1 MQYMK
6 KYDNVFP
13 SRALSQTEQL
23 PRLKIPAKRDVI
35 GIYGIPGSG
44 KSFILNELRDRLP
57 AKHFSF
63 HEGSFV
69 ISQLIDGGL
78 RAFGDLSEPTK
89 TIYRKYAIGS
99 IRDQCINF
107 GSTAVVTGHALFW
120 PEEGQPTDVYT
131 EDDLATFGHIIYLDV
146 PSHVVAQR
154 RADDQERARTCSTVE
169 HLGEWQA
176 REKALLRR
184 LCLDHGIL
192 FTALGSSGSN
202 VLSESLEIVRDFRF
216 LTDEQNILQVT
227 ERLNRALH
235 NGPVKANTVLLVDGD
250 RTLAAEDTGDLFW
263 RNLATSGH
271 DAGPLKKIFS
281 GPLGY
286 SSDSFRQANRFYEEA
301 GSDDDFHKLCATVAS
316 QVTVYPEILTILKQ
330 ARTCN
335 SVRIIVLT
343 CGLAAVWEKVLERAG
358 FGSIAVL
365 GGGRRAD
372 QAVIM
377 TPEVKGSL
385 VRHLQ
390 KTHGCKV
397 IAFGDSPL
405 DVPMLARADEAIV
418 VVGHEQTRSHSMEA
432 VLSEAISSG
441 VLHARQCLLPNT
453 VSPRLNTATLPIVDI
468 NSTAFLENTFGTS
481 NIQAGSISNKL
492 HCVDSNVA
500 NLLMTPT
507 RDAKVFGP
515 ALREAHQRVGNLL
528 AISLITAVVGLEE
541 YPIQHVQGHQTTG
554 YRLENEQHVLL
565 VALMRG
571 GEPLAMGVNDAF
583 PLATFVHAKEPSDLL
598 PNHMAEK
605 KVVMLIDSV
614 VNSGKTVAEFLRRVR
629 ELHSDVSVLVVA
641 GVVQSG
647 AIDEAGAL
655 GRALVHDRNLQVV
668 ALRTS
673 DNKFTGSGTTDTG
686 NRLYNTTYIL

>member
-1 MQYMK
+1 MTNQ
-6 KYDNVFP
+6 DIVFP
-13 SRALSQTEQL
+13 NGGLSQTEQL
-23 PRLKIPAKRDVI
+23 PRLNTLNKRDVV

-44 KSFILNELRDRLP
+44 KSFILNELRARLP

-78 RAFGDLSEPTK
+78 KAFGDLSEPTK

-120 PEEGQPTDVYT
+120 PEGGQPTDVYT

-146 PSHVVAQR
+146 PSHVIAQR
-154 RADDQERARTCSTVE
+154 RADDLERARTCFTVE

-184 LCLDHGIL
+184 LCLSHGIL
-192 FTALGSSGSN
+192 FTVLGSSGSN
-202 VLSESLEIVRDFRF
+202 ALSAESSEIIRDFRF
-216 LTDEQNILQVT
+216 LTDEQNVLQVT
-227 ERLNRALH
+227 ERLNWALED
-235 NGPVKANTVLLVDGD
+235 GAVKANTVLLVDGD

-263 RNLATSGH
+263 RNIATSKH
-271 DAGPLKKIFS
+271 DTGPLKKLFS

-286 SSDSFRQANRFYEEA
+286 SSDAFRQANRFYEEA
-301 GSDDDFHKLCATVAS
+301 GSDDDFHKLCTTVAS
-316 QVTVYPEILTILKQ
+316 QVTVYPEFITILKQ
-330 ARTCN
+330 AKKCN

-343 CGLAAVWEKVLERAG
+343 CGLAAVWEQVLERAG
-358 FGSIAVL
+358 FGGIAVL

-372 QAVIM
+372 QAVVM

-390 KTHGCKV
+390 KTHRCKV
-397 IAFGDSPL
+397 VTFGDSPL

-418 VVGHEQTRSHSMEA
+418 VVGHEQSRSQSMDA

-441 VLHARQCLLPNT
+441 VFHARQCLLPRT
-453 VSPRLNTATLPIVDI
+453 VSPRLDTARLPIVDI
-468 NSTAFLENTFGTS
+468 TSTAFLEHIFGTS
-481 NIQAGSISNKL
+481 YIRGGSVSNKL
-492 HCVDSNVA
+492 HCIDSNVA
-500 NLLMTPT
+500 KLLMTPT

-528 AISLITAVVGLEE
+528 ATSLITAVVGLEE
-541 YPIQHVQGHQTTG
+541 YPIQHVQGHQTTA
-554 YRLENEQHVLL
+554 YRLENEQRVLL

-571 GEPLAMGVNDAF
+571 GEPLAMGVNDVF

-598 PNHMAEK
+598 PGHMAEK

-614 VNSGKTVAEFLRRVR
+614 VNSGKTVVEFLRRVR
-629 ELHSDVSVLVVA
+629 ILHSDVSVLVVA
-641 GVVQSG
+641 GVIQSE
-647 AIDEAGAL
+647 AIDEVGAL
-655 GRALVHDRNLQVV
+655 GRALLDDRNLQVV
-668 ALRTS
+668 ALRCS

-686 NRLYNTTYIL
+686 NRLYNTTYLH

>member
-1 MQYMK
+1 MEEK
-6 KYDNVFP
+6 DNIF
-13 SRALSQTEQL
+13 SNRALSQTEQL
-23 PRLKIPAKRDVI
+23 PRLKVPSKRSVV

-63 HEGSFV
+63 HEGAFV

-89 TIYRKYAIGS
+89 TMYRKYAIGS

-120 PEEGQPTDVYT
+120 PEGGQPTDVYT

-154 RADDQERARTCSTVE
+154 RADDRERARTCSTVE

-176 REKALLRR
+176 REKTLLRR

-192 FTALGSSGSN
+192 FTLLGSSGPN

-227 ERLNRALH
+227 ERLNRSFDD
-235 NGPVKANTVLLVDGD
+235 GSVKANTVLLVDGD

-263 RNLATSGH
+263 RNVATSGH
-271 DAGPLKKIFS
+271 DVGPLKKLFS

-286 SSDSFRQANRFYEEA
+286 SSDAFRQANRFYEEA
-301 GSDDDFHKLCATVAS
+301 GSYDDFHKLCATVAS
-316 QVTVYPEILTILKQ
+316 QVTVYPEFLTILKQ

-335 SVRIIVLT
+335 SVRVIVLT
-343 CGLAAVWEKVLERAG
+343 CGLAVVWEKVLERAG
-358 FGSIAVL
+358 FGDIAVL

-377 TPEVKGSL
+377 TPKVKGSL

-390 KTHGCKV
+390 RTHGCKV
-397 IAFGDSPL
+397 VAFGDSPL

-418 VVGHEQTRSHSMEA
+418 VVGHEQTRSQSMEA

-441 VLHARQCLLPNT
+441 IIHARQCLLPKT
-453 VSPRLNTATLPIVDI
+453 VSPRLNTARLPIVDI
-468 NSTAFLENTFGTS
+468 DSTAFLEHTFGTS
-481 NIQAGSISNKL
+481 NIQAGCISNKL

-500 NLLMTPT
+500 KFLMTPT

-515 ALREAHQRVGNLL
+515 ALREAHQRVGNFL
-528 AISLITAVVGLEE
+528 ATSLITAVVGLEE
-541 YPIQHVQGHQTTG
+541 YPVQHVQGHQTTG

-583 PLATFVHAKEPSDLL
+583 PLAMFVHAKKPSDLL
-598 PNHMAEK
+598 PDHLAEK
-605 KVVMLIDSV
+605 QVVMLIDSV
-614 VNSGKTVAEFLRRVR
+614 VNSGKTVVEFLRRVR
-629 ELHSDVSVLVVA
+629 ELHSDVPVLVVA
-641 GVVQSG
+641 GVIQSG
-647 AIDEAGAL
+647 AIDEVGAL
-655 GRALVHDRNLQVV
+655 GRALLDDRNLQVV